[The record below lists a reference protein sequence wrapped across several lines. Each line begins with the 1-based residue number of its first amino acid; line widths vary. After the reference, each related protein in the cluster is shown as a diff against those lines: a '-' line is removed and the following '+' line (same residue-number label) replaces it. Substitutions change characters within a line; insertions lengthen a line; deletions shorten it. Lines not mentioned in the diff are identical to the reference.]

1 MWRLE
6 YCTETTLAVT
16 TGAYKSRPLIITA
29 VVLSCSIL
37 QLSVRRTSVSSLCN
51 PKPNV
56 SPLFLLWT
64 LKTFIAYVSLVC
76 TCIFEG
82 FQVYIYIWVSRY
94 YRYRWILYLHP
105 TLMHLIKNASLPH
118 CDILWNVSIQCHCFL
133 FFFSSNKWKWGN
145 LQKLLKLTV
154 HFVFWYEVKSA
165 CGKGKEGVTW
175 LVLHKSYS
183 LCDSALCWWLRK
195 PDLQFSVSLCRS

>member
-1 MWRLE
+1 MYVLTVTETLEDWEDSVNIGRVLLHVLPLSINTYCSEGCCLHRTLYFLLMWKLE
-6 YCTETTLAVT
+6 YCTETTQTLAVT

-76 TCIFEG
+76 IWIFEG
-82 FQVYIYIWVSRY
+82 FQVYIWVSRY
-94 YRYRWILYLHP
+94 YRYIWILYLHP
-105 TLMHLIKNASLPH
+105 TLMRPIIAACLPH
-118 CDILWNVSIQCHCFL
+118 CDILWNVSVQHHLVFYFFL
-133 FFFSSNKWKWGN
+133 
-145 LQKLLKLTV
+145 LTS
-154 HFVFWYEVKSA
+154 ED
-165 CGKGKEGVTW
+165 GVT
-175 LVLHKSYS
+175 
-183 LCDSALCWWLRK
+183 
-195 PDLQFSVSLCRS
+195 CRSY

>member
-1 MWRLE
+1 MYVLTVTETLEDWEDSVNIGKVLLHVLPLSINTCGFECCCLHHTLYFLFMWRLE

-64 LKTFIAYVSLVC
+64 LKTLHTSVWSVHAYLKVFRY
-76 TCIFEG
+76 I
-82 FQVYIYIWVSRY
+82 YIYIWVSRY

-133 FFFSSNKWKWGN
+133 FFF
-145 LQKLLKLTV
+145 
-154 HFVFWYEVKSA
+154 F
-165 CGKGKEGVTW
+165 
-175 LVLHKSYS
+175 
-183 LCDSALCWWLRK
+183 
-195 PDLQFSVSLCRS
+195 

>member
-1 MWRLE
+1 MYVLTVTETLEDWEDSVNIGKVLLHVLPLSINTCGFECCCLHHTLYFLFMWRLE

-105 TLMHLIKNASLPH
+105 TLMHLIKNASCLPH
-118 CDILWNVSIQCHCFL
+118 CDILWNVSIQCHCFFFC
-133 FFFSSNKWKWGN
+133 FFF
-145 LQKLLKLTV
+145 
-154 HFVFWYEVKSA
+154 FF
-165 CGKGKEGVTW
+165 
-175 LVLHKSYS
+175 
-183 LCDSALCWWLRK
+183 
-195 PDLQFSVSLCRS
+195 